1 MCEFT
6 KAELDRLRSSRC
18 YHLDDSFPAEDE
30 LFMKIESMIS
40 NHCEDKPPKKQINT
54 WLNEKLASIAKRL
67 PKLVQHEPSSFACG
81 HAMGYKQALLDLD
94 NLLQESCDN
103 EHQ

>member
-1 MCEFT
+1 MRIDSSVWESATVEGRGRGFKSYSFT
-6 KAELDRLRSSRC
+6 SRC
-18 YHLDDSFPAEDE
+18 NSCRLSPNTRIVMQKDINE
-30 LFMKIESMIS
+30 
-40 NHCEDKPPKKQINT
+40 INT